1 MIKIDKNIPF
11 VESKAYT
18 SKYPFN
24 KMNIGDSFLVEV
36 QDERK
41 IASAASYFG
50 TRNSMKF
57 SVRNTDKGLRCWRI
71 A

>member
-11 VESKAYT
+11 VESKACT

-36 QDERK
+36 QDERNRK
-41 IASAASYFG
+41 HKELICL
-50 TRNSMKF
+50 F
-57 SVRNTDKGLRCWRI
+57 SSGNYTLPVMVRK
-71 A
+71 